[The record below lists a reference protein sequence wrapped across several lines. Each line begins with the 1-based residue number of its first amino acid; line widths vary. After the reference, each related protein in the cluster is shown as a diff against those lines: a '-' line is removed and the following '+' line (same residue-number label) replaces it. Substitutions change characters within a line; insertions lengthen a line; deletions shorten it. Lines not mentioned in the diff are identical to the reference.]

1 MKEEQRIKSKAVTTF
16 IFTEETIMANT
27 YDTIEMELY
36 RGKTIEQM
44 LNDIH
49 DDDNYRESFDRKA
62 HKEDEED

>member
-1 MKEEQRIKSKAVTTF
+1 
-16 IFTEETIMANT
+16 MANT

-44 LNDIH
+44 LDEIR